1 MDPTRG
7 SGKGFNVTTSS
18 NRTHSSEVLPEPLP
32 RFVIFAR
39 PTRRGSLR
47 MRLALFQPDIPQNV
61 GAALRLGACL
71 GVPVDV
77 IEPCGFPL
85 SDAGVRRAA
94 MDYGALA
101 EMSRH
106 PSWDNFLAAPH
117 RKSGRLLLFTTKGAA
132 PFHDFEFRTGDT
144 LLFGRESS
152 GAPEEV
158 HAAAHA
164 RLFIPLA
171 PGARSLNLTVSAA
184 IALSEAL
191 RQTDGFPSAA
201 PSV

>member
-1 MDPTRG
+1 
-7 SGKGFNVTTSS
+7 
-18 NRTHSSEVLPEPLP
+18 
-32 RFVIFAR
+32 
-39 PTRRGSLR
+39 
-47 MRLALFQPDIPQNV
+47 MRLALFQPDIPQNL

-101 EMSRH
+101 EMVRH
-106 PSWDNFLAAPH
+106 PSWADFLARPERGA
-117 RKSGRLLLFTTKGAA
+117 GRLLLFTTKGAQG
-132 PFHDFEFRTGDT
+132 FHGFEFRPGDT
-144 LLFGRESS
+144 LLFGRESA

-158 HAAAHA
+158 HAAAQA

-191 RQTDGFPSAA
+191 RQTNGFPTAA
-201 PSV
+201 PTG

>member
-1 MDPTRG
+1 
-7 SGKGFNVTTSS
+7 
-18 NRTHSSEVLPEPLP
+18 
-32 RFVIFAR
+32 
-39 PTRRGSLR
+39 
-47 MRLALFQPDIPQNV
+47 MRLALFQPDIPQNL

-101 EMSRH
+101 DLKRHASRA
-106 PSWDNFLAAPH
+106 DFLSAPE
-117 RKSGRLLLFTTKGAA
+117 RSEGRLLLLTTKGAE
-132 PFHDFEFRTGDT
+132 PLHGFEFAAGDT

-152 GAPEEV
+152 GAPPEV
-158 HAAAHA
+158 HAAAER
-164 RLFIPLA
+164 RLYIPLA

-191 RQTDGFPSAA
+191 RQTNRFPTCA
-201 PSV
+201 PTS

>member
-1 MDPTRG
+1 
-7 SGKGFNVTTSS
+7 
-18 NRTHSSEVLPEPLP
+18 
-32 RFVIFAR
+32 
-39 PTRRGSLR
+39 

-71 GVPVDV
+71 ATPVDV

-101 EMSRH
+101 DLVRH
-106 PSWDNFLAAPH
+106 SSWADFLAAPE
-117 RKSGRLLLFTTKGAA
+117 RKDGRLILFTTKGAE
-132 PFHDFEFRTGDT
+132 PLHGFEFRAGDT

-152 GAPEEV
+152 GAPPQV
-158 HAAAHA
+158 HEAADA

-191 RQTDGFPSAA
+191 RQTHGFPTGA
-201 PSV
+201 PTV